1 MFNYIYYFYY
11 RKCCREANKK
21 HCNST
26 RMVNKI
32 NAKTLILGIFLQQ
45 GRHCGRLTKNLGHVS
60 KYFAGPLNHF
70 DRRPKYLW
78 DTPNYF
84 VYASIDLW
92 DISNY
97 FGNNPKPDKSYKTK
111 ERSYFGSLELARP
124 SRTLEV
130 G

>member
-1 MFNYIYYFYY
+1 MFNIIYYFYY
-11 RKCCREANKK
+11 RRCYREANKK

-60 KYFAGPLNHF
+60 KY
-70 DRRPKYLW
+70 LW

-111 ERSYFGSLELARP
+111 ERSYFGSLEFARP